1 MSDIIAGT
9 KICIRFV
16 DKMIDGKMD
25 AILSV
30 SLNDSEFVSFN
41 RIKNGIEQF
50 LEKKKEDNQLKITT

>member
-9 KICIRFV
+9 KIRIRFI
-16 DKMIDGKMD
+16 DRMIDGKMD

-30 SLNDSEFVSFN
+30 SLNDSEFVSFG
-41 RIKNGIEQF
+41 RIKSGIEQF